1 MSERLEPQAYLE
13 ELINLRVAI
22 TEAASRA
29 EALDQEEKP
38 TVLALARV
46 GGISL
51 DALMLHLERARGAGG
66 RCRIPDRVAVS
77 RPARLTL
84 WSRATRP

>member
-13 ELINLRVAI
+13 ELKNLRVAI

-51 DALMLHLERARGAGG
+51 DALMFHLERAEEQAA
-66 RCRIPDRVAVS
+66 DAVY
-77 RPARLTL
+77 RTELLLADLL
-84 WSRATRP
+84 D

>member
-1 MSERLEPQAYLE
+1 MSERLGPRAYLE
-13 ELINLRVAI
+13 ELKNLRVAI

-46 GGISL
+46 GEITL
-51 DALMLHLERARGAGG
+51 DALMFHLERAEEQAA
-66 RCRIPDRVAVS
+66 DAVY
-77 RPARLTL
+77 
-84 WSRATRP
+84 RAELLLADLHD